1 MMLIIAFLAS
11 YLVGSFPTGFLLVKW
26 LKRVDVRTIGSG
38 NIGAT
43 NVARIAGWWASA
55 LVFLVDAVK
64 GMVAVGL
71 VAPLLLAA
79 PAPPERFACG
89 VAAVLG
95 HTFPVFLKFRG
106 GKGVATTLGVLFA
119 AMPEV
124 ALTAMLVWGLC
135 VTLWKYVSV
144 GSLAAA
150 LVVPVLQL
158 VEHQSRVEILL
169 GVAVALLIVV
179 RHRENL
185 QRLRAGREHRIG
197 SRA

>member
-1 MMLIIAFLAS
+1 VLIAAFFAS
-11 YLVGSFPTGFLLVKW
+11 YLLGSFPTGFLLVKW

-64 GMVAVGL
+64 GMIAVGL

-79 PAPPERFACG
+79 PTPVERFGCG
-89 VAAVLG
+89 VAAILG
-95 HTFPVFLKFRG
+95 HTFPVFLMFRG
-106 GKGVATTLGVLFA
+106 GKGVATTLGVLLA

-124 ALTAMLVWGLC
+124 AFTTILIWGLC

-150 LVVPVLQL
+150 LVVPLLQL
-158 VEHQSRVEILL
+158 AERQSRAEVLL
-169 GVAVALLIVV
+169 GTAVACLIVV
-179 RHRENL
+179 RHRENI
-185 QRLRAGREHRIG
+185 QRLREGREHRIG